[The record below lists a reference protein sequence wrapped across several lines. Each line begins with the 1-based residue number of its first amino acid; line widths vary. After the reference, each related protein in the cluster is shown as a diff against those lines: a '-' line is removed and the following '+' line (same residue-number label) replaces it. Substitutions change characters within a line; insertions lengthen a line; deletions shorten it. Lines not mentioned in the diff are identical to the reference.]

1 MNDNF
6 FANMTLSMKPM
17 MDAAAINRRAFEK
30 FTTLQSECMT
40 YCINGSIE
48 QFKTLAENP
57 SLQAATEL
65 QINFYKDMEVKLKN
79 TAEQEVGAF
88 NEAQNAISE
97 VIQESYTNG
106 MSTLAEESTKNP
118 PAK

>member
-1 MNDNF
+1 MNENY
-6 FANMTLSMKPM
+6 FASMKPM
-17 MDAAAINRRAFEK
+17 IDAAALNRRAFEK

-40 YCINGSIE
+40 YCINSSIE

-65 QINFYKDMEVKLKN
+65 QIKFYKDMGDKLKN

-88 NEAQNAISE
+88 SEAQKAITD
-97 VIQESYTNG
+97 VLQEGYPNG
-106 MSTLAEESTKNP
+106 MSTLAEKSTKKT